1 MASSQAVWGLDLGRS
16 ALKAVKLRPGSD
28 GNVELIAQDLIE
40 HAQVLT
46 QPDADRNQLISAAL
60 EKFLSRNDISKD
72 FVIVS
77 VPGQQTLAR
86 FTKLPPVEAKRIPDI
101 VRYEADQQIPFDMD
115 EVIWDYQTF
124 QREGAPDLEV
134 GIFAMKREL
143 IREHLLHFEQ
153 ASIEPMAVQ
162 SSPLSVYNA
171 AHFDGM
177 LGNETTIL
185 LDIGA
190 ENTDLIIATKDTFW
204 TRTVPIGGNH
214 FTEALVKAFK
224 LTFSKAENLKRS
236 AATSKYARQIFQA
249 MRPVFA
255 DLVQELQRSVGSYS
269 STHRDTKVEKV
280 ICFGAA
286 SRLPGLRKYLHQN
299 MGIPVTIADTF
310 SKAVPGGGVDQ
321 AELKERTPT
330 FGVAYGLAVQ
340 GLDLAKV
347 SCNLLPVEIAKQL
360 VWRRKRPAF
369 AATAA
374 CIFLA
379 GSLIWF
385 RQTSD
390 MRALAAGAAAS
401 APNPAN
407 AEDAWDLIESG
418 PSMALPE
425 RVQAQAIRNAGKK
438 LKRELQD
445 FSGQGDTER
454 AQTESIIRMH
464 DSKATV
470 PRILQAIHESV
481 PVLRGALGKATTQE
495 EVLKA
500 LASGASPRTRR
511 KQIWIDRIDMQFQ
524 PNVNE
529 IVWESVC
536 PGTAEEPI
544 NDPDS
549 DLPAFKIEISGR
561 TPYADSG
568 KLLCEEF
575 LTALRK
581 NGRKPEAGFYF
592 DRVYLFDRVK
602 VPLPASTSSKASTG
616 RSSHSFGQRGA
627 FGAKTA
633 AARTPSVDPALLDP
647 VTHERIEDDWEFVVW
662 IDAIPEDYVAPEG
675 EGGDGD

>member
-1 MASSQAVWGLDLGRS
+1 MASSQSVWGLDLGRS
-16 ALKAVKLRPGSD
+16 ALKAVKLRLGSD

-46 QPDADRNQLISAAL
+46 QPDADRNQLISTAL

-124 QREGAPDLEV
+124 QREDAPDLEV

-162 SSPLSVYNA
+162 PTPLAVYNA

-177 LGNETTIL
+177 LADETTIL

-190 ENTDLIIATKDTFW
+190 ENTDLIIATKDSFW

-224 LTFSKAENLKRS
+224 LTFTKAENLKRS

-286 SRLPGLRKYLHQN
+286 SSLPGLRKYLQQN
-299 MGIPVTIADTF
+299 LGIPVTIPDTF
-310 SKAVPGGGVDQ
+310 KKAVPGGGVDQ

-340 GLDLAKV
+340 GLDLATV

-360 VWRRKRPAF
+360 VWRKKRPAF
-369 AATAA
+369 AATAV

-390 MRALAAGAAAS
+390 MRVLAAGAAVS
-401 APNPAN
+401 APDPRS
-407 AEDAWDLIESG
+407 AEEAWRLIDNG
-418 PSMALPE
+418 PSSSLPQ
-425 RVQAQAIRNAGKK
+425 RAQAQGILKAGQK
-438 LKRELQD
+438 LKRELQN
-445 FSGQGDTER
+445 FSGQGDAER
-454 AQTESIIRMH
+454 AQTESIVETH
-464 DSKATV
+464 DSKAIV

-481 PVLRGALGKATTQE
+481 PVPQGALATATTQE

-500 LASGASPRTRR
+500 LASGASPRAER
-511 KQIWIDRIDMQFQ
+511 KQVWIDRIEMQFQ

-529 IVWESVC
+529 IEWESIC
-536 PGTAEEPI
+536 PGALEDPI

-568 KLLCEEF
+568 KFLCEEF
-575 LTALRK
+575 LAALRK

-592 DRVYLFDRVK
+592 DRVYLFDRVR
-602 VPLPASTSSKASTG
+602 VPLPASASSGGSSGGSSRTFG
-616 RSSHSFGQRGA
+616 RGGSFRT
-627 FGAKTA
+627 KTA
-633 AARTPSVDPALLDP
+633 AAPTPSVNPALLDP
-647 VTHERIEDDWEFVVW
+647 VTHERIDDDWEFVVW

-675 EGGDGD
+675 EGEDGD